1 MVGAETP
8 LEKSG
13 FRARALLLGER
24 IDLRALEATE
34 RLAASPLTVSVS
46 GGGVAV
52 LFRYGVLVLFDVAP
66 MEEAAFLNGLKPLI
80 TGALERPETESLEVR
95 IDASGQEG
103 ITGNTVVLL
112 DPGVPR
118 LQVVADVLAK
128 SVILAYYETKV
139 SRSFDRIEPFAQS
152 LERKGSGAR
161 QGKAL
166 LRMLGGALL
175 SEERMVGR
183 VEVGDKPEILWSRP
197 DLEGLYVRL
206 EKEFEIRERH
216 VVVDRKLELI
226 SRTAQT
232 VLELLQNN
240 RTLRVEWYI
249 VILIVVEILLS
260 LYAMFF
266 RGH

>member
-1 MVGAETP
+1 
-8 LEKSG
+8 
-13 FRARALLLGER
+13 
-24 IDLRALEATE
+24 
-34 RLAASPLTVSVS
+34 
-46 GGGVAV
+46 
-52 LFRYGVLVLFDVAP
+52 
-66 MEEAAFLNGLKPLI
+66 
-80 TGALERPETESLEVR
+80 
-95 IDASGQEG
+95 
-103 ITGNTVVLL
+103 
-112 DPGVPR
+112 
-118 LQVVADVLAK
+118 VVADVLGK

-152 LERKGSGAR
+152 LERKGSGTR

-197 DLEGLYVRL
+197 DLEGLYARL

-216 VVVDRKLELI
+216 QVLVRKLELI

-249 VILIVVEILLS
+249 VILIVVEILVT
-260 LYAMFF
+260 LYGMFF
-266 RGH
+266 HGG

>member
-1 MVGAETP
+1 MGAMTHLQKPEF
-8 LEKSG
+8 KV
-13 FRARALLLGER
+13 RALLIGEH

-34 RLAASPLTVSVS
+34 RLSASPLTVAVS

-52 LFRYGVLVLFDVAP
+52 LFRYGVISFFDVAP
-66 MEEAAFLNGLKPLI
+66 MEEAAFLTGLKPLVG
-80 TGALERPETESLEVR
+80 GALDRPETESLEIR
-95 IDASGQEG
+95 IDPSAVEG
-103 ITGNTVVLL
+103 IKGNAVALL
-112 DPGVPR
+112 DAEVPR
-118 LQVVADVLAK
+118 LQVVADVLGK

-152 LERKGSGAR
+152 LERKGSGTR

-197 DLEGLYVRL
+197 DLESLYVRL

-216 VVVDRKLELI
+216 QVLVRKLELI

-249 VILIVVEILLS
+249 VILIVVEILVS
-260 LYAMFF
+260 LYGMFF
-266 RGH
+266 HGG